1 MDLEVVLK
9 SHDCPYIVKC
19 LGCIITDAEV
29 WICMELMAT
38 CMDKLLKT
46 LRGPL
51 PEHILGKVV
60 VSTVKALHYLKES
73 HGVIHRLLLQNQ
85 SEITK
90 KHFESENNF
99 VNRDVKPS
107 NILLDEKGNF
117 KLCDFGIS
125 GQLVD
130 SKAKTRSAGC
140 AGERTYSLH
149 MKYREPFY
157 GNAQSQRLTVYRYW
171 ELLDGI

>member
-19 LGCIITDAEV
+19 LGCIITDSEV
-29 WICMELMAT
+29 WICMELMAS

-46 LRGPL
+46 LKTPL
-51 PEHILGKVV
+51 PEQILGKVV
-60 VSTVKALHYLKES
+60 VATVKALHYLKES
-73 HGVIHRLLLQNQ
+73 HGVIHRD
-85 SEITK
+85 I
-90 KHFESENNF
+90 
-99 VNRDVKPS
+99 KPS
-107 NILLDEKGNF
+107 NILLDERGHF

-140 AGERTYSLH
+140 AGESVSFHFQMTQFHFMLLH
-149 MKYREPFY
+149 AVFTKK
-157 GNAQSQRLTVYRYW
+157 
-171 ELLDGI
+171 